1 MAKPILQIRN
11 LEKRFGGL
19 TAVSNVSYDAYEG
32 EVTGLI
38 GPNGA
43 GKTTS
48 FNLITGTYAPTS
60 GEVIFQGKTITGLPP
75 HKVVAHGLARTFQSA
90 TTFPTNTVRE
100 NILRGV
106 LLRENA
112 GFVNM
117 LFNTK
122 AARASRLAAEEIVDQ
137 VMETLELAHL
147 ADREAG
153 TLAYGHQ
160 KRLGVA
166 IGLATRPRLLLLD
179 EPAAGLNP
187 EEVDRFADMLEAIR
201 REYSLSML
209 IVEHH
214 MRLIMRLC
222 DRIVVLE
229 YGKKIAE
236 GTPDAIRHDPAV
248 IKAYLGADNV
258 H

>member
-1 MAKPILQIRN
+1 MAEPILQVRN
-11 LEKRFGGL
+11 LVKRFGGL
-19 TAVSNVSYDAYEG
+19 TAVSNVSYDVAEG
-32 EVTGLI
+32 KVTGLI

-60 GEVIFQGKTITGLPP
+60 GEVIFQGKAITGLPP

-90 TTFPTNTVRE
+90 TTFPAATVRE

-106 LLRENA
+106 LLRRSP
-112 GFVNM
+112 GFVHA
-117 LFNTK
+117 LFNTRK
-122 AARASRLAAEEIVDQ
+122 AREMHDEAEEIAAQ
-137 VMETLELAHL
+137 VMDTLELTPL
-147 ADREAG
+147 ADRAAG
-153 TLAYGHQ
+153 TLAYGYQ

-166 IGLATRPRLLLLD
+166 IGLAAQPRLLLLD
-179 EPAAGLNP
+179 EPAAGLNA
-187 EEVDRFADMLEAIR
+187 EEVDRLAEMLVRIR
-201 REYSLSML
+201 QDYGLTML

-222 DRIVVLE
+222 DHIVVLE
-229 YGKKIAE
+229 YGIKIAE
-236 GTPDAIRHDPAV
+236 GTPADIRNNPDV
-248 IKAYLGADNV
+248 IKAYLGAENV

>member
-1 MAKPILQIRN
+1 MAEPILQIRN

-19 TAVSNVSYDAYEG
+19 TAVSDVTYDALEG
-32 EVTGLI
+32 QVTGLI

-48 FNLITGTYAPTS
+48 FNLITGTFPPTS
-60 GEVIFQGKTITGLPP
+60 GKVIFEGRDITGMSPSQ
-75 HKVVAHGLARTFQSA
+75 VVNQGLARTFQSA
-90 TTFPTNTVRE
+90 TTFPKATVRE
-100 NILRGV
+100 NVLRGV
-106 LLRENA
+106 LLRHNP
-112 GFVNM
+112 GFISM
-117 LFNTK
+117 LFNTSK
-122 AARASRLAAEEIVDQ
+122 ARQMRREAEETVDQ
-137 VMETLELAHL
+137 VMETLELTHL

-187 EEVDRFADMLEAIR
+187 EEVDRFADMLIR
-201 REYSLSML
+201 IRQEYNLTML

-222 DRIVVLE
+222 DHIVVLE
-229 YGKKIAE
+229 YGRKIAE
-236 GTPDAIRHDPAV
+236 GTPEQIRSNPNV
-248 IKAYLGADNV
+248 IKAYLGAENV

>member
-1 MAKPILQIRN
+1 MAEPILQIRN

-19 TAVSNVSYDAYEG
+19 TAVSDVSYDAYEG

-60 GEVIFQGKTITGLPP
+60 GDVVFDGKHITGLSPNR
-75 HKVVAHGLARTFQSA
+75 VVAHGLARTFQSA
-90 TTFPTNTVRE
+90 TTFPRATVRE

-106 LLRENA
+106 LLRKNIGVLNA
-112 GFVNM
+112 
-117 LFNTK
+117 LFNTA
-122 AARASRLAAEEIVDQ
+122 AARSEQRAARETVDR
-137 VMETLELAHL
+137 VMETLDLKEFAE
-147 ADREAG
+147 REAG

-166 IGLATRPRLLLLD
+166 IGLATQPKLLLLD

-187 EEVDRFADMLEAIR
+187 EEVDRFSDMLVQIR
-201 REYSLSML
+201 REYRLSLL

-236 GTPDAIRHDPAV
+236 GTPEQIRGNPDV
-248 IKAYLGADNV
+248 IKAYLGAENV

>member
-1 MAKPILQIRN
+1 MAEPILRIRN

-19 TAVSNVSYDAYEG
+19 TAVSNVSYDAMEG

-48 FNLITGTYAPTS
+48 FNLITGTYPPTS
-60 GEVIFQGKTITGLPP
+60 GEVIFQGKAITGLPP

-90 TTFPTNTVRE
+90 TTFPAATVRE
-100 NILRGV
+100 NVLRGA
-106 LLRENA
+106 LLQHNP
-112 GFVNM
+112 GFLPA
-117 LFNTK
+117 LFDTSK
-122 AARASRLAAEEIVDQ
+122 ARALRQEAGEVADQ
-137 VMETLELAHL
+137 VMDTLELTAL
-147 ADREAG
+147 ADRQAG

-166 IGLATRPRLLLLD
+166 IGLATRPKLLLLD

-187 EEVDRFADMLEAIR
+187 EEVDRFGDMLIR
-201 REYSLSML
+201 IRVAYRLSLL

-236 GTPDAIRHDPAV
+236 GTPEEIRQNPEV
-248 IKAYLGADNV
+248 IKAYLGAENV

>member
-1 MAKPILQIRN
+1 MPEPTLSIRN

-19 TAVSNVSYDAYEG
+19 TAVSNISFDAMEG

-43 GKTTS
+43 GKTTC
-48 FNLITGTYAPTS
+48 FNLVTGALPPTS
-60 GEVIFQGKTITGLPP
+60 GQVVFRSEDITGLSP
-75 HKVVAHGLARTFQSA
+75 HRIVAHGLARTFQSA
-90 TTFPTNTVRE
+90 TTFPAATVRE
-100 NILRGV
+100 NVLRGAIMSRK
-106 LLRENA
+106 LNFGA
-112 GFVNM
+112 A
-117 LFNTK
+117 LFNT
-122 AARASRLAAEEIVDQ
+122 ASARLLRREAGEVVDR
-137 VMETLELAHL
+137 VMETLDLTAL
-147 ADREAG
+147 ADRKAG
-153 TLAYGHQ
+153 TLAYGYQ

-166 IGLATRPRLLLLD
+166 IGLAARPKLLLLD

-187 EEVDRFADMLEAIR
+187 EEVDRFSDMLMAIR
-201 REYSLSML
+201 KEYELSLL

-236 GTPDAIRHDPAV
+236 GSPAQIRANPDV
-248 IKAYLGADNV
+248 IKAYLGAENV

>member
-1 MAKPILQIRN
+1 MPEPILSIRD

-19 TAVSNVSYDAYEG
+19 TAVSSVSYDAMEG

-43 GKTTS
+43 GKTTC
-48 FNLITGTYAPTS
+48 FNLITGTIAPTS
-60 GEVIFQGKTITGLPP
+60 GQVIFQGENITGLSP
-75 HKVVAHGLARTFQSA
+75 HKVVGHGLARTFQSA
-90 TTFPTNTVRE
+90 TTFPAATVRE
-100 NILRGV
+100 NVLRGAIMARK
-106 LLRENA
+106 L
-112 GFVNM
+112 GFGAA
-117 LFNTK
+117 LFNT
-122 AARASRLAAEEIVDQ
+122 ATARSVRQEAEEVVSR
-137 VMETLELAHL
+137 VMETLNLTAL
-147 ADREAG
+147 ADRQAG
-153 TLAYGHQ
+153 TLAYGYQ

-187 EEVDRFADMLEAIR
+187 EEVDRFSDMLVEIR
-201 REYSLSML
+201 KEYGLSLL

-229 YGKKIAE
+229 HGRKIAE
-236 GTPDAIRHDPAV
+236 GTPAEIRSNPDV
-248 IKAYLGADNV
+248 VRAYLGAENV